1 MAYLGWARK
10 HLAGPNQL
18 VRGIIVGGKPDTK
31 LQYAVDGIPNLKFRS
46 LNMSVGDPD

>member
-31 LQYAVDGIPNLKFRS
+31 LQYAVDGISNLKFRS
-46 LNMSVGDPD
+46 LNVSIGDVD